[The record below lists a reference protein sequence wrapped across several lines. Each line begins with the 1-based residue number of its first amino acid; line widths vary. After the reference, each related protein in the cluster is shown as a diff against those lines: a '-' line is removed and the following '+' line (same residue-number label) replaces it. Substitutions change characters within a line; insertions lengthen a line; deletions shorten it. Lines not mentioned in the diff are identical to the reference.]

1 MTKTYRLLAAFLL
14 TLVGTLGLTGCAD
27 SKVDASTATA
37 IIDVRTAAEFSAG
50 HLEGAI
56 NIDVESAQFTDQI
69 STLDK
74 SGSYLIYCHSGR
86 RAGIAFDQMQ
96 QLGFSKVSNLGGLN
110 DAASKTG
117 LAIVAG

>member
-1 MTKTYRLLAAFLL
+1 MTKTFRLLAALL
-14 TLVGTLGLTGCAD
+14 LALVGTLGLTGCSD

-69 STLDK
+69 SALDK
-74 SGSYLIYCHSGR
+74 AGTYLVYCHSGR
-86 RAGIAFDQMQ
+86 RAGIAFDQMK
-96 QLGFSKVSNLGGLN
+96 QLGFSQVTNLGGLN

-117 LAIVAG
+117 LAVIAG